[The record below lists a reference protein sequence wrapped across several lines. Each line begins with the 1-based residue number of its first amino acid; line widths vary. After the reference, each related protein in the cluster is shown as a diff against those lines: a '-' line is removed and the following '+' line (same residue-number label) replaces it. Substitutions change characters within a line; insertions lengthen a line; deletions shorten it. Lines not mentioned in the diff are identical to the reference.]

1 MEGGKEGEKEGHSV
15 NGSKIDRIKG
25 VRTARDGNQLC
36 DILLMF

>member
-1 MEGGKEGEKEGHSV
+1 MEGGKEEEKEGHSV
-15 NGSKIDRIKG
+15 NGSKIDSIKG